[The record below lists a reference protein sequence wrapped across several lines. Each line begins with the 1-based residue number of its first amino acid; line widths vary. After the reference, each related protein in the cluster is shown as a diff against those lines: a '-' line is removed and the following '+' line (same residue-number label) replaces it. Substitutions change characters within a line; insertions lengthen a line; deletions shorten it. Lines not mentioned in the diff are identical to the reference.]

1 MIFKD
6 KNGKTLRHG
15 DVIKID
21 DSIVD
26 IIYEYE
32 DSCNM
37 QMFGVNATNPDWYE
51 RNDYGYVKYYP
62 MLDFDMNYVEII
74 GNIIEN
80 KEDIKLVPERTLR
93 MARVILGDKIGD

>member
-6 KNGKTLRHG
+6 KNNKTLKHG
-15 DVIKID
+15 DVIRID
-21 DSIVD
+21 NN
-26 IIYEYE
+26 IIDLVYEYK
-32 DSCNM
+32 DNNDK

-51 RNDYGYVKYYP
+51 RNGYGYVKYYP
-62 MLDFDMNYVEII
+62 MLDFDMNCVEII